1 MMREGMLR
9 TGRVR
14 VNLPCSIIIYTPQEE
29 TIDTVIKNIC
39 EGGVGL
45 TLKKKLEVYSKVGL
59 KIYEIGN
66 EPIVCKGTVRW
77 VKTIESSRTGPD
89 YSFNMG
95 IQFSEIKERDVLA
108 IRNLVASK
116 SSNPE

>member
-1 MMREGMLR
+1 MMREGSLR

-14 VNLPCSIIIYTPQEE
+14 VNIPCSIIVYTPHEE
-29 TIDTVIKNIC
+29 TIDTVINNIC

-45 TLKKKLEVYSKVGL
+45 TLKRKLEVYSKVGL

-77 VKTIESSRTGPD
+77 VKSMKSSQAGSD

-95 IQFSEIKERDVLA
+95 IQFSEIKDSDALA

-116 SSNPE
+116 SSSPE